1 MKLNLFKKIFVFF
14 LILFLFKPTW
24 LLNLNS
30 LGDDELSYWLHSA
43 TLAFDFDINY
53 ENDFEVNDS
62 WTFNNNNVPSHPPG
76 SGYINS
82 IFVFLFDLVF
92 ERDFDPV
99 ENRINP
105 IGSFW
110 IWVI

>member
-1 MKLNLFKKIFVFF
+1 MYFF

-53 ENDFEVNDS
+53 ENDFEVNES
-62 WTFNNNNVPSHPPG
+62 WIFNNKNVPSHPPG
-76 SGYINS
+76 SGYLSSLFIY
-82 IFVFLFDLVF
+82 FVDLFF
-92 ERDFDPV
+92 
-99 ENRINP
+99 
-105 IGSFW
+105 
-110 IWVI
+110 

>member
-53 ENDFEVNDS
+53 ENDFEVNES
-62 WTFNNNNVPSHPPG
+62 WIFNNKNVPSP
-76 SGYINS
+76 SRFRIFIFIIYI
-82 IFVFLFDLVF
+82 F
-92 ERDFDPV
+92 R
-99 ENRINP
+99 
-105 IGSFW
+105 
-110 IWVI
+110 